1 MYFLLI
7 YKYENFPFSPDKTLQ
22 MKTPQ
27 NEEWGAKGEGG
38 D

>member
-7 YKYENFPFSPDKTLQ
+7 YKYENFPFSPDKTVH
-22 MKTPQ
+22 PQ